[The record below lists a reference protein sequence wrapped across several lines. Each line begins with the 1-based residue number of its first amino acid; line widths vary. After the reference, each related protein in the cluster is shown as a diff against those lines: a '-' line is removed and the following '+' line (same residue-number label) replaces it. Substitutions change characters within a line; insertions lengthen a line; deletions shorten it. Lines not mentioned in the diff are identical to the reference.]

1 MSHYVTI
8 FNNVVINDNIS
19 PTPIPHFDTFY
30 FSCFPCCARAG
41 PPSTVLT
48 LTYTVGRLLPAP
60 AADRIKMDRDP
71 QYLGLD

>member
-8 FNNVVINDNIS
+8 LYKVVINDNIS

>member
-8 FNNVVINDNIS
+8 LYKVVINDNIS

-71 QYLGLD
+71 KYLGLD